1 MRLQGRYLMRDQV
14 RNQIRSIMG
23 EETSR
28 FERRRLGSHLLAS
41 GVLTFCCVL
50 LVILA
55 H

>member
-1 MRLQGRYLMRDQV
+1 MRVQSRYLMRDQV

-28 FERRRLGSHLLAS
+28 SERRRLGNHLFVS
-41 GVLTFCCVL
+41 GVLTFYCAL